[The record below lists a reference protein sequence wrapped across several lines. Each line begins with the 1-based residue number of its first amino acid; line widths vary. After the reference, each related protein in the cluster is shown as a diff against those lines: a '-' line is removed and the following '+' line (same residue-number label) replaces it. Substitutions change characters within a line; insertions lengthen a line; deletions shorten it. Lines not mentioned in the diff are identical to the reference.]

1 MRALVNAPSH
11 DDRVALAYVDEPV
24 AGPYEAVV
32 AVAASSLNR
41 GELRLLASRH
51 AGWRP
56 GQDVAGTV
64 IIPASDGSGRLDG
77 KVVLAISEA

>member
-1 MRALVNAPSH
+1 MRALVDAPSH
-11 DDRVALAYVDEPV
+11 DDRVAL
-24 AGPYEAVV
+24 G
-32 AVAASSLNR
+32 N
-41 GELRLLASRH
+41 

-77 KVVLAISEA
+77 KVLLAISEA